1 MRAERD
7 WRWIASLILGI
18 GGLVVAGGLAL
29 GFGSLRYVL
38 YGDRVDG
45 VVTAIERNGD
55 MYSPVV
61 RFRVPGGT
69 LREVKDSGSGAP
81 DFSVG
86 DTVDILYMPQNP
98 ESFRISTFERLW
110 LTPLF
115 VTGFGAFWLMFGAVA
130 WALSR
135 SVELF
140 VIGERAFMA
149 IAVAAVVIGIFTLW
163 SATDL
168 YASGSRAQGR
178 VVEIRQSRSVAT
190 EDVTLAD
197 GRKVRRSVER
207 TSLTPIVQF
216 TTADGREFEFH
227 GRGGSGESYAEGD
240 AVTVVYDTIN
250 PTHARIVS
258 FLDLWLPAAVAFLV
272 ALLFGGA
279 ASLSARSRQ
288 GRAARSQ
295 GYS

>member
-1 MRAERD
+1 MGAQRD
-7 WRWIASLILGI
+7 WRWIASVILGI

-29 GFGSLRYVL
+29 GFGSLRYAL
-38 YGDRVDG
+38 YGDRADG

-55 MYSPVV
+55 MYSPIVQ
-61 RFRVPGGT
+61 FRVPGGS

-86 DTVDILYMPQNP
+86 DSVDVLYMPESP
-98 ESFRISTFERLW
+98 ESFRLGTFDRLW
-110 LTPLF
+110 LMPLF
-115 VTGFGAFWLMFGAVA
+115 VTGFGAFWLMFGTIA

-135 SVELF
+135 GADLF
-140 VIGERAFMA
+140 AIGERVFMT
-149 IAVAAVVIGIFTLW
+149 IAAAAVVIGIFAFW

-168 YASGSRAQGR
+168 YAGGSRAQGR

-197 GRKVRRSVER
+197 GRKVRRSIER
-207 TSLTPIVQF
+207 TSYTPIVQF
-216 TTADGREFEFH
+216 ATAEGREIEFH

-250 PTHARIVS
+250 PSHARIVS
-258 FLDLWLPAAVAFLV
+258 FVDLWLPAAVAFFI
-272 ALLFGGA
+272 ALLFGAA
-279 ASLSARSRQ
+279 ASLSVRSRRGRMARSK
-288 GRAARSQ
+288 